1 MRDISISRAWTQGVA
16 LLFADKRL
24 TATYLAMTVVI
35 PFLLFSIH
43 DGSNF
48 RTFYALLA
56 DAGVFAASASTP
68 WTILSLFLFSVIGLG
83 SVAFA
88 AWNAMLVPSR
98 DGVIGEVMYG
108 LVAGLISTVIAGAI
122 YLGINLPFAV
132 INMALSR
139 LVQAGSVS
147 LAAIGIVGLVNLFA
161 LLWLAA
167 RLSMTGPAMAAAG
180 SLNPFPAMARS
191 WRMTAPAQW
200 RVFAFLLLFQIGGF
214 LLIVGFIAGASALV
228 FGTSNFGWQDTV
240 ITIGWIAVE
249 LILMTLF
256 LIVSAGLYQ
265 ELAGE
270 TDVTVFE

>member
-1 MRDISISRAWTQGVA
+1 MRDISIGRSWSQGVEA
-16 LLFADKRL
+16 LFADKRV
-24 TATYLAMTVVI
+24 TATYLAMTVAI

-48 RTFYALLA
+48 RTFYALVV

-68 WTILSLFLFSVIGLG
+68 WTILSLFLFSLIGLG

-98 DGVIGEVMYG
+98 DGVIGEIMYG
-108 LVAGLISTVIAGAI
+108 LVAGLISTVVAGVI
-122 YLGINLPFAV
+122 YVGINLPFAV
-132 INMALSR
+132 INMVLSGAIR
-139 LVQAGSVS
+139 TGTVG
-147 LAAIGIVGLVNLFA
+147 LAAVGVIGLMNLIV

-200 RVFAFLLLFQIGGF
+200 RVFAFLLLFQVVGF
-214 LLIVGFIAGASALV
+214 FLIIGFIAGASALV
-228 FGTSNFGWQDTV
+228 FGTSDFGWQDKV
-240 ITIGWIAVE
+240 ITVGWITVE

-265 ELAGE
+265 ELAGG